1 MCVCEGLNKSH
12 AIRKFTQICSF
23 TSVSSV
29 FCDSVL
35 AASSQLALG
44 SFYDAWRRL
53 NELLFIVG
61 PYVKVSLCV
70 CVNERA
76 CVGDKFAF
84 LPLRYCLLYR
94 LVCLHRVCV
103 CVYLPSMPFD
113 EDDGQGITTGRQTS

>member
-1 MCVCEGLNKSH
+1 MCVSACTCDGVCVCVGLNKSH
-12 AIRKFTQICSF
+12 AMRKFIQICSF

-29 FCDSVL
+29 ICDSVL
-35 AASSQLALG
+35 AVSSQFALG

-61 PYVKVSLCV
+61 SYVLSVCV

-84 LPLRYCLLYR
+84 LTLRYCLLYR
-94 LVCLHRVCV
+94 LVCLHSICVCV
-103 CVYLPSMPFD
+103 CIFTFD
-113 EDDGQGITTGRQTS
+113 AF